1 MNRKQKKIL
10 SIALLVIGIITL
22 IPGAYLMWQAKIEW
36 DVQIVQVAS
45 EAISKP
51 VYWTTN
57 RILGTILSLIG
68 TVCLG
73 FGSFDYNRYK

>member
-1 MNRKQKKIL
+1 MHI
-10 SIALLVIGIITL
+10 ILLVIGILTL

-45 EAISKP
+45 ETISKP

-57 RILGTILSLIG
+57 RILGTILVVIG
-68 TVCLG
+68 AIGVS
-73 FGSFDYNRYK
+73 FGFDYKRYK

>member
-1 MNRKQKKIL
+1 MNRKQKKTLYIV
-10 SIALLVIGIITL
+10 LLVTGILTL
-22 IPGAYLMWQAKIEW
+22 IPGACLMWHAKIDW

-68 TVCLG
+68 VVCFS
-73 FGSFDYNRYK
+73 FGLDYKRYK

>member
-1 MNRKQKKIL
+1 MDRKQKKIL
-10 SIALLVIGIITL
+10 HIVLLVIGILTL
-22 IPGAYLMWQAKIEW
+22 IPGAYLMWQAKIDW

-45 EAISKP
+45 ETINKP

-68 TVCLG
+68 AFSFS
-73 FGSFDYNRYK
+73 FGLDYKRYK

>member
-1 MNRKQKKIL
+1 MDRKQKKIL
-10 SIALLVIGIITL
+10 HVVLLVIGILTL
-22 IPGAYLMWQAKIEW
+22 IPGAYLMWRDKIDW
-36 DVQIVQVAS
+36 DVQIIQVAS

-68 TVCLG
+68 IFNFS
-73 FGSFDYNRYK
+73 FGLDYKRYK